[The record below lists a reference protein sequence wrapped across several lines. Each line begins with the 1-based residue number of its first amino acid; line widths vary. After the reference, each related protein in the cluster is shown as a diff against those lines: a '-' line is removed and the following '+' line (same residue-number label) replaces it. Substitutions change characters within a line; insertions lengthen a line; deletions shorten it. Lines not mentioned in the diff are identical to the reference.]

1 MDSFPLRQYCSQY
14 QESALS
20 DFQMLVKDQLPRL
33 IRYAA
38 ALTRDADEALDL
50 AEDTVLEAL
59 ACEHE
64 QPPDTDLRVWLLS
77 ILHDNRRNP
86 FRRDNPLADL
96 SRPGNDAAPLSLS
109 KLDRALGKLPE
120 EQRAAILLVGLEGM
134 SEAETAT
141 IMRIS
146 IGAVRVRLALAR
158 ENLCRTLGVA
168 QNSLQA
174 A

>member
-1 MDSFPLRQYCSQY
+1 M
-14 QESALS
+14 S

-59 ACEHE
+59 ASYEK
-64 QPPDTDLRVWLLS
+64 PSNIDLRVWLLT
-77 ILHDNRRNP
+77 ILHDHRRNP
-86 FRRDNPLADL
+86 FRRANPLADL
-96 SRPGNDAAPLSLS
+96 SRPENDAAPLSLS
-109 KLDRALGKLPE
+109 ELDRALGKLPE
-120 EQRAAILLVGLEGM
+120 EQRAALLLVGLEGM
-134 SEAETAT
+134 SDAETAT
-141 IMRIS
+141 VLRIP
-146 IGAVRVRLALAR
+146 IGAVRVRLARAR
-158 ENLCRTLGVA
+158 DNLCRTLGVA

>member
-1 MDSFPLRQYCSQY
+1 
-14 QESALS
+14 LS
-20 DFQMLVKDQLPRL
+20 DFQMLVKHQLPRL

-59 ACEHE
+59 ASYE
-64 QPPDTDLRVWLLS
+64 QPSDTDLRVWLLT
-77 ILHDNRRNP
+77 ILHDHWRNP
-86 FRRDNPLADL
+86 FRRANPLADL
-96 SRPGNDAAPLSLS
+96 SRPENDAAPLSLS
-109 KLDRALGKLPE
+109 GLDRALGKLPE
-120 EQRAAILLVGLEGM
+120 EQRAAVLLVGLEGM
-134 SEAETAT
+134 SDAETAT
-141 IMRIS
+141 VLRVP
-146 IGAVRVRLALAR
+146 IGAVRVRLARAR

>member
-1 MDSFPLRQYCSQY
+1 
-14 QESALS
+14 LS
-20 DFQMLVKDQLPRL
+20 DFRMLVKDQLPRL

-59 ACEHE
+59 ASEHE
-64 QPPDTDLRVWLLS
+64 RPSDTDLRVWLLT
-77 ILHDNRRNP
+77 ILHDHRRNP
-86 FRRDNPLADL
+86 FRRANPLSDF
-96 SRPGNDAAPLSLS
+96 SRPENDAAPLSLS
-109 KLDRALGKLPE
+109 ELDRALGKLPE

-134 SEAETAT
+134 SDAETAT
-141 IMRIS
+141 VLRIP
-146 IGAVRVRLALAR
+146 IGAVRVRLARAR
-158 ENLCRTLGVA
+158 ENLCRTLGVT

>member
-1 MDSFPLRQYCSQY
+1 M
-14 QESALS
+14 S

-59 ACEHE
+59 ASEHE
-64 QPPDTDLRVWLLS
+64 QSSDTDLRVWLLS
-77 ILHDNRRNP
+77 LLHDHRRNP

-96 SRPGNDAAPLSLS
+96 SPPENDAAPLSLS
-109 KLDRALGKLPE
+109 ELDRALGRLPE
-120 EQRAAILLVGLEGM
+120 EQRAAVLLVGLEDM
-134 SEAETAT
+134 SKAETAT
-141 IMRIS
+141 VLRVS
-146 IGAVRVRLALAR
+146 IGAVRVRLARAR
-158 ENLCRTLGVA
+158 ENLSRILGVA

>member
-1 MDSFPLRQYCSQY
+1 
-14 QESALS
+14 LS
-20 DFQMLVKDQLPRL
+20 DFQMLVRDQLPRL

-59 ACEHE
+59 ASYE
-64 QPPDTDLRVWLLS
+64 QPSDTDLRVWLLT
-77 ILHDNRRNP
+77 ILHDHRRNP
-86 FRRDNPLADL
+86 FRRANPLGDL
-96 SRPGNDAAPLSLS
+96 SRPENDAAPLSLS
-109 KLDRALGKLPE
+109 ELDRALGKLPE

-134 SEAETAT
+134 SDAETAT
-141 IMRIS
+141 VLRIP
-146 IGAVRVRLALAR
+146 IGAVRVRLARAR
-158 ENLCRTLGVA
+158 ENLCRTLGVT

>member
-1 MDSFPLRQYCSQY
+1 
-14 QESALS
+14 LS
-20 DFQMLVKDQLPRL
+20 DFQRLVKGQLPRL

-59 ACEHE
+59 ASEHE
-64 QPPDTDLRVWLLS
+64 QPSDTDLRVWLLT
-77 ILHDNRRNP
+77 ILHDHRRNP

-96 SRPGNDAAPLSLS
+96 SGPKNNAAALSLS
-109 KLDRALGKLPE
+109 ELDRALGELPE
-120 EQRAAILLVGLEGM
+120 EQRAVVLLVGLEGM

-141 IMRIS
+141 VMRIP
-146 IGAVRVRLALAR
+146 IGAVRVRRAR
-158 ENLCRTLGVA
+158 ARDNLRRTLGVV
-168 QNSLQA
+168 QDSLQA

>member
-1 MDSFPLRQYCSQY
+1 
-14 QESALS
+14 LS

-33 IRYAA
+33 IRYAS

-59 ACEHE
+59 ASEHE
-64 QPPDTDLRVWLLS
+64 QPSDTDFRVWLLS
-77 ILHDNRRNP
+77 ILHDHRHNP

-96 SRPGNDAAPLSLS
+96 SWPEKDAAPLSLS
-109 KLDRALGKLPE
+109 ELDRALGRLPE
-120 EQRAAILLVGLEGM
+120 EQRAAVLLVGLEDM
-134 SEAETAT
+134 SEAETAKVL
-141 IMRIS
+141 RIP
-146 IGAVRVRLALAR
+146 IGAVRVQLARAR
-158 ENLCRTLGVA
+158 ENLCRTLGTT

>member
-1 MDSFPLRQYCSQY
+1 MSV
-14 QESALS
+14 
-20 DFQMLVKDQLPRL
+20 FQILVKDQLPRL

-59 ACEHE
+59 ASEHE
-64 QPPDTDLRVWLLS
+64 QPSDTDLRVWLLT
-77 ILHDNRRNP
+77 ILHDHWRNP
-86 FRRDNPLADL
+86 FRRANPLADL
-96 SRPGNDAAPLSLS
+96 SRPENDAALLSLS
-109 KLDRALGKLPE
+109 ELDHALGKLPE

-134 SEAETAT
+134 SDADTAT
-141 IMRIS
+141 VLRIPV
-146 IGAVRVRLALAR
+146 GAVRVRLARAR
-158 ENLCRTLGVA
+158 ENLCRTLGVT

>member
-1 MDSFPLRQYCSQY
+1 
-14 QESALS
+14 
-20 DFQMLVKDQLPRL
+20 MLVRDQLPRL

-59 ACEHE
+59 ASYE
-64 QPPDTDLRVWLLS
+64 QPSDTDLRVWLLT
-77 ILHDNRRNP
+77 ILHDHRRNP
-86 FRRDNPLADL
+86 FRRANPLGDL
-96 SRPGNDAAPLSLS
+96 SRPENDAAPLSLS
-109 KLDRALGKLPE
+109 ELDRALGKLPE

-134 SEAETAT
+134 SDAETAT
-141 IMRIS
+141 VLRIP
-146 IGAVRVRLALAR
+146 IGAVRVRLARAR
-158 ENLCRTLGVA
+158 ENLCRTLGVT